1 MPAEAVYTTDFTLAA
16 ISFVALSHSE
26 FAEMQ
31 LLVIM
36 KEMPAEAVCPTAF
49 TLAAIPP
56 VALSHYGF
64 AKCNFSWMG
73 MV

>member
-1 MPAEAVYTTDFTLAA
+1 MKLNLQPKQSNDVY
-16 ISFVALSHSE
+16 
-26 FAEMQ
+26 
-31 LLVIM
+31 LVIM